1 MKILGRNNK
10 EIRTLAEYKQYAP
23 PERDYQWVPEHSAME
38 FAKKVLANKLQEELS
53 LSYPNIILETAYPEQ
68 LTYFDSYGGP
78 RHHDLACV
86 GYIDGEIIAVC
97 FEAKATEQFGST
109 TVNQELTGA
118 EEKLRNNINTH
129 IPERIAGLC
138 KLLWKSEITSD
149 IKKIQ
154 YQLLHAA
161 ASSIS
166 FAKEKNATKCLFVV
180 YQLETDKTSD
190 NICKEHFLS
199 LSEFVSIFGKQIKPQ
214 IPCFIGNIDNIDFSI
229 LYLQTRKI

>member
-10 EIRTLAEYKQYAP
+10 EIRTLDEYKQYAP

-53 LSYPNIILETAYPEQ
+53 VSFPDIILETAYPEQ
-68 LTYFDSYGGP
+68 LTYFDNYGGT

-86 GYIDGEIIAVC
+86 GYIDGKKTAIC
-97 FEAKATEQFGST
+97 FEAKATETFGST
-109 TVNQELTGA
+109 TVQQELARA
-118 EEKLRNNINTH
+118 EAKLRDNKNTN

-138 KLLWKSEITSD
+138 RLLWKSEITSN

-161 ASSIS
+161 AGSIS
-166 FAKEKNATKCLFVV
+166 FAKEIKATNCLFIV

-199 LSEFVSIFGKQIKPQ
+199 LSEFVSIFGKQIKPR
-214 IPCFIGNIDNIDFSI
+214 IPCFIGKIDNIDFSI